1 MVYDNENI
9 DQNDLKSFVFKKILK
24 LKNKISIYNDDWR
37 DYVQYFHVDIDSHEV
52 LLINTDNYRDVKV
65 AFELLQKTLKEYDN
79 SLQISATVCTMIISP

>member
-79 SLQISATVCTMIISP
+79 SL